1 MKVTS
6 TSLPPVARELARESA
21 RPAAGRGSEPSAAA
35 ASRKPELPAAANAGT
50 QDAPAAAKNAGVQ
63 ETKSVPPGL
72 EKVQARLQEITP
84 EDRTR
89 GQSNA
94 LSSIERN
101 IARYAEQQAAAPT
114 APEAAETPASTIN
127 TLA

>member
-21 RPAAGRGSEPSAAA
+21 RPAAAG
-35 ASRKPELPAAANAGT
+35 RKPELPAAADAAA
-50 QDAPAAAKNAGVQ
+50 QQAPAAAKNAGTQ
-63 ETKSVPPGL
+63 EAKAVPPGL

-89 GQSNA
+89 GQSTA
-94 LSSIERN
+94 LASIERN
-101 IARYAEQQAAAPT
+101 IARYAEQQAAVPT
-114 APEAAETPASTIN
+114 AQETPDAPETPTSTVN

>member
-6 TSLPPVARELARESA
+6 TSLPPVARELARPA
-21 RPAAGRGSEPSAAA
+21 AAGRSNGSSAA
-35 ASRKPELPAAANAGT
+35 PAAATATGT
-50 QDAPAAAKNAGVQ
+50 QDAPAAAKNAGAQ
-63 ETKSVPPGL
+63 EAKAVPPGL

-94 LSSIERN
+94 LASIERN

-114 APEAAETPASTIN
+114 APETPDAPEAPASTVN